1 MKYTGGCHCGQ
12 VKFEVEAQIDKLLAC
27 NCSICHKRGHLLF
40 FVPASNLKL
49 LQGKDKLS
57 DYQFAAKKIHHLFCS
72 VCGVS
77 SFGEGAM
84 PDGTKMN
91 SVNAR
96 CIDDLELSKFE
107 VTNYDGKSL

>member
-49 LQGKDKLS
+49 LQGKENLT
-57 DYQFAAKKIHHLFCS
+57 DYQFASKKIHHLFCS
-72 VCGVS
+72 ICGVS
-77 SFGEGAM
+77 SFGAGEM

-96 CIDDLELSKFE
+96 CIDDLELSTFE
-107 VTNYDGKSL
+107 ITNYDGKNL